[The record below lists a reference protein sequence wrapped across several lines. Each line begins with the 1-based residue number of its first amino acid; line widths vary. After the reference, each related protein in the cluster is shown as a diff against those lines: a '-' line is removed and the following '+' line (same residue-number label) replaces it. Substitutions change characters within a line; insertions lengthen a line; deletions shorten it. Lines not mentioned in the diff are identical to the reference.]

1 MRNTLALATLLTAII
16 GLGTIAVRTTTA
28 GDNQWGTIKGQV
40 VYDGSAPAVAELK
53 VDKDQEHCLSKGKIL
68 DETWVVGKSG
78 GVKNVYVWLG
88 PVDKDGKLPIHP
100 DLVNIKEKTVEI
112 DQPCCAFIPHA
123 LAVREGQ
130 TLVVKNSSPIP
141 HNVNYSGSPK
151 RNPGANFLVPAGT
164 AKNVDDLKADRL
176 PLNVSCNIH
185 PWMKAVIRVY
195 DHPYYALTDADG
207 KFEIKNA
214 PVGQFKL
221 FVWHE
226 GVGWLGGA
234 AGKNGQ
240 AVTIKAGVN
249 DLGQFKIKAE

>member
-1 MRNTLALATLLTAII
+1 MRHIFALTTLSAAIV
-16 GLGTIAVRTTTA
+16 GLGWVAARTSA

-40 VYDGSAPAVAELK
+40 VYDGSPPAPAELK

-68 DETWVVGKSG
+68 DETWVVSKAG
-78 GVKNVYVWLG
+78 GIKNVYVWLG
-88 PVDKDGKLPIHP
+88 PISKDGSLPIHP
-100 DLVNIKEKTVEI
+100 DLVAIKQKTVEI

-195 DHPYYALTDADG
+195 DHPYYALTDAEG

-240 AVTIKAGVN
+240 DITIKAGVN
-249 DLGQFKIKAE
+249 DLGQFKLKAE